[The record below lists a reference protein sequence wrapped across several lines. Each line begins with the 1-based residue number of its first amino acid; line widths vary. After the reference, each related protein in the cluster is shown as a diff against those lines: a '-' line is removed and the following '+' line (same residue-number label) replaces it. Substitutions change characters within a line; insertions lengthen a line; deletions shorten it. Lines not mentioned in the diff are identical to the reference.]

1 MKPVYKVSVA
11 TGTFF
16 SFTSTLQKSSVPKSQ
31 KSNILKCQNFLAIV
45 ENNDNH
51 VSSKT
56 NGRERNLLSLVAELL
71 PLFALPL
78 SRNKEFFMNKM
89 RNVVS
94 SPPPLST
101 DLISF

>member
-56 NGRERNLLSLVAELL
+56 NGKVRKTLSRFANLLAQV
-71 PLFALPL
+71 ALPL
-78 SRNKEFFMNKM
+78 SRKIRNFYEEF
-89 RNVVS
+89 
-94 SPPPLST
+94 
-101 DLISF
+101 